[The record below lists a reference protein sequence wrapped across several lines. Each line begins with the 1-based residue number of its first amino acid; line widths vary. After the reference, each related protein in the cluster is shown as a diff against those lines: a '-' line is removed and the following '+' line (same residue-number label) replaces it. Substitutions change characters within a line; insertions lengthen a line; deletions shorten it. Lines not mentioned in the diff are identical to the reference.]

1 MSDNHIS
8 ESQISRPRVSVVIP
22 SHKRAALAQ
31 RAVASVL
38 AQTFSDLEV
47 IVVLDGADP
56 ASEALLGQ
64 VSDPRL
70 KVIPVA
76 EAVGGSEARNIGIR
90 AARAE
95 WLALLDDDDEWMT
108 DKLAKQMAVAEASKH
123 QYPVVATAL
132 IARSPLAD
140 FRWPRKAPT
149 EPLSEYLFV
158 RNSLFQGE
166 AVLQTSTWLTKTE
179 LLLKVPFTRGLRRH
193 QDWDWI
199 LRAAK
204 TPGAGIEFIDEPL
217 AVWYVDDPNSPIK
230 TQYDWRYSLEW
241 IKANRD
247 LVTPRAYAGLMA
259 VTLSSQAAWQRDWK
273 AFWPLLRE
281 TVFGGK
287 PRAMDLALFFAM
299 WFVPRQLRHSVR
311 SLVTRQRGGDA
322 IAAAV
327 APAPKQPQ
335 PGF

>member
-1 MSDNHIS
+1 MNK
-8 ESQISRPRVSVVIP
+8 PRVSVVIP
-22 SHKRAALAQ
+22 SHKRPALAQ

-47 IVVLDGADP
+47 IVVIDGADP
-56 ASEALLGQ
+56 ASVAAMGRMQ
-64 VSDPRL
+64 ANDPRVR
-70 KVIPVA
+70 VIAVA
-76 EAVGGSEARNIGIR
+76 EPVGGSEARNIGVR
-90 AARAE
+90 AAGAP

-108 DKLAKQMAVAEASKH
+108 DKLAKQMLVARAST
-123 QYPVVATAL
+123 YEFPIVATAL
-132 IARSPLAD
+132 IARSPVAD
-140 FRWPRKAPT
+140 FRWPRKMPSY
-149 EPLSEYLFV
+149 PLSEYLFV

-204 TPGAGIEFIDEPL
+204 ASGTGLEFINEPL

-247 LVTPRAYAGLMA
+247 LVTPRAYAGLIA

-273 AFWPLLRE
+273 AFGPLLRE

-299 WFVPRQLRHSVR
+299 WFVPRKVRHGVR
-311 SLVTRQRGGDA
+311 SVMTRQRGKE
-322 IAAAV
+322 AATA
-327 APAPKQPQ
+327 AMSAPKQAQ
-335 PGF
+335 PEF

>member
-1 MSDNHIS
+1 MNK
-8 ESQISRPRVSVVIP
+8 PRVSVVIP
-22 SHKRAALAQ
+22 SHKRPALAQ

-47 IVVLDGADP
+47 IVVVDGADP
-56 ASEALLGQ
+56 ASVAALEQ
-64 VSDPRL
+64 MRAIDPRVR
-70 KVIPVA
+70 VIPVA
-76 EAVGGSEARNIGIR
+76 EAVGGSEARNIGVR
-90 AARAE
+90 AARAP
-95 WLALLDDDDEWMT
+95 WLALLDDDDEWMP
-108 DKLAKQMAVAEASKH
+108 DKLEKQMLVARASN
-123 QYPVVATAL
+123 YEFPIVATAL
-132 IARSPLAD
+132 IARSPVAD
-140 FRWPRKAPT
+140 FRWPRKMPSS
-149 EPLSEYLFV
+149 PLSEYLFV

-179 LLLKVPFTRGLRRH
+179 LLLNVPFTRGLRRH

-204 TPGAGIEFIDEPL
+204 ASGTGLEFINEPL
-217 AVWYVDDPNSPIK
+217 AVWYVDDPNSAIK

-273 AFWPLLRE
+273 AFGPLLRE

-287 PRAMDLALFFAM
+287 PRVMDLALFFAM
-299 WFVPRQLRHSVR
+299 WFVPRKVRHGVR
-311 SLVTRQRGGDA
+311 SVMTRQRGKEITAPTISSEAG
-322 IAAAV
+322 AAGV
-327 APAPKQPQ
+327 LN
-335 PGF
+335 